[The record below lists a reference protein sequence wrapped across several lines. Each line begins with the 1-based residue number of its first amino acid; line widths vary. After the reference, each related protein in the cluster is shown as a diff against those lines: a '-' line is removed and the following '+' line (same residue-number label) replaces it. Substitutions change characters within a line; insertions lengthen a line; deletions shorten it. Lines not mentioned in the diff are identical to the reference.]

1 MHGRL
6 SGALAIVAG
15 LLWPASAFC
24 QEELDFFISGNQ
36 LYKQCSFPLGSADR
50 AFCLGYVAGIADA
63 FGGDGSACVP
73 KEVTLQQA
81 TDVIMNEL
89 RAVPRYRH
97 ITASLLAGAA
107 LGKAFRCSSK

>member
-1 MHGRL
+1 MLGRL

-50 AFCLGYVAGIADA
+50 AF
-63 FGGDGSACVP
+63 
-73 KEVTLQQA
+73 
-81 TDVIMNEL
+81 
-89 RAVPRYRH
+89 
-97 ITASLLAGAA
+97 
-107 LGKAFRCSSK
+107 